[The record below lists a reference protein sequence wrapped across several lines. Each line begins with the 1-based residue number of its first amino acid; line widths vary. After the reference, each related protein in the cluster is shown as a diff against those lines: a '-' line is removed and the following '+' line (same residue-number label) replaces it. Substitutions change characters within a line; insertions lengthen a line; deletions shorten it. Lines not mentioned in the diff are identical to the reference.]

1 MKTRLA
7 ALIALAVILTLALAT
22 TAGAKPQSLDS
33 YCSPTG
39 DFCQEITLN
48 KSGIVKFALP
58 TFSFSGEYTI
68 CVKGSNGQ
76 ALRGFRARVQR
87 GDTYSDKVNW
97 QRNFPDESG
106 TYKVD
111 LEAPRRE
118 DRQGAELRRRAR

>member
-39 DFCQEITLN
+39 DFCQEVTLS
-48 KSGIVKFALP
+48 KSGIVKFALT

-68 CVKGSNGQ
+68 CVKGST
-76 ALRGFRARVQR
+76 ASTARISSS
-87 GDTYSDKVNW
+87 T
-97 QRNFPDESG
+97 SG
-106 TYKVD
+106 AT
-111 LEAPRRE
+111 LTPTRSTGSATSLTSPAPTE
-118 DRQGAELRRRAR
+118 